1 VHCTSYEYEPAYQ
14 VNQTSNVLF
23 CFWRLPD
30 QNHHKTNSH
39 QFSEFQQLRTS
50 TMTNNTLPLTRTT
63 RKLQRFQKLTRQL
76 RMIWGGRKQEMLGSA
91 SLTAVGER
99 TDACPSLEESS
110 RSSNEE
116 HTSCSGPRI
125 EPSPILFIDDDEDS
139 SYAMEC
145 MICLEGIDEAVHEDL
160 DVLPCGHKFHRCCLN
175 SWRFQNETCPTCRIG
190 VEYYDT
196 SC

>member
-1 VHCTSYEYEPAYQ
+1 MRGSQKLSSASFG
-14 VNQTSNVLF
+14 TSN
-23 CFWRLPD
+23 
-30 QNHHKTNSH
+30 NSAN
-39 QFSEFQQLRTS
+39 
-50 TMTNNTLPLTRTT
+50 TMPSNTLPSVARGTIREVHRFPKL
-63 RKLQRFQKLTRQL
+63 RKQL
-76 RMIWGGRKQEMLGSA
+76 RMLWGGRKQEILGSTPLNV
-91 SLTAVGER
+91 SER
-99 TDACPSLEESS
+99 TYVCPSLEESS

-190 VEYYDT
+190 LEYYDM